1 MPSDHAKLSPSSA
14 KKWLN
19 CTISTAL
26 ESGVAEEKSAYAE
39 EGTVAHTLGELK
51 LKLELKKLSHVEYE
65 KAVKELKEVST
76 VDEVMEEYTTEY
88 KDFVVETLGK
98 YESDTKVYIEMRVD
112 LSAWARES
120 FGTADVVILNDTHL
134 EIIDLKYGKG
144 VRVDAE
150 DNYQLRLY
158 ALGCLEQF
166 EIFHA
171 PETVIMTIYQPRLD
185 HISSVEM
192 QADDL
197 YQWGE
202 SIKAQ
207 AEKAYEGIGDA
218 VVGNWCDSNFCKAR
232 PFCRK
237 YNADILALEEY
248 AEKDVNKLSN
258 DELSEILS
266 KVDQLNAWAKLVKSH
281 AVQKLLS
288 GEEIIGYKVVEG
300 KSNRKLVGDEKA
312 MIRAIKKQNA
322 EVKTADFYEKKFI
335 TITTLEERYGKK
347 YIGDTLK
354 KFIVKP
360 SGAPTIA
367 KESDKRVALN
377 SALQAQKEFAEF
389 ADENQNENEN

>member
-1 MPSDHAKLSPSSA
+1 MSSDHAKLSLSSA

-88 KDFVVETLGK
+88 KDFVIETLGK
-98 YESDTKVYIEMRVD
+98 YESDTKVYIETRVD
-112 LSAWARES
+112 LNAWARES

-171 PETVIMTIYQPRLD
+171 PETVVMTIYQPRLD

-197 YQWGE
+197 YRWGE

-237 YNADILALEEY
+237 YNTDILALEEY

-266 KVDQLNAWAKLVKSH
+266 KVDKLNAWAKLVKSH

-300 KSNRKLVGDEKA
+300 V
-312 MIRAIKKQNA
+312 
-322 EVKTADFYEKKFI
+322 VK
-335 TITTLEERYGKK
+335 
-347 YIGDTLK
+347 
-354 KFIVKP
+354 
-360 SGAPTIA
+360 
-367 KESDKRVALN
+367 
-377 SALQAQKEFAEF
+377 
-389 ADENQNENEN
+389 